1 MAEQE
6 LEDST
11 SYRVV
16 RNQEEQYSIWP
27 EGRDCPLGWE
37 EVGRDGTKA
46 ECLKYIE
53 EVWTDMRPLSLR
65 QKMQCP
71 SESTGDQVVPREV
84 RIKDSRD
91 DLVGYLSQGDHPVC
105 ATASSVERFFDSIRA
120 GYVNLKFT
128 DTRGGTELKAKLDS
142 ESTDMTRADFT
153 QRRGTVHLVGDLTL
167 NYCPVR
173 LTADVAL
180 ESLEGTGY
188 LQASASMP

>member
-27 EGRDCPLGWE
+27 EGRDCPPGWE
-37 EVGRDGTKA
+37 EVGKGGTKV

-65 QKMQCP
+65 QKMQ
-71 SESTGDQVVPREV
+71 SLAESAGEPVVPREV
-84 RIKDSRD
+84 REKDTRD
-91 DLVGYLSQGDHPVC
+91 DLVSYLSQGDHPVC
-105 ATASSVERFFDSIRA
+105 ATVGSVEQLLDSIRA

-142 ESTDMTRADFT
+142 KSSDMTQGDFT
-153 QRRGTVHLVGDLTL
+153 QRKGAVHLVGDLIL
-167 NYCPVR
+167 NRCPVR
-173 LTADVAL
+173 LTAEIAL
-180 ESLEGTGY
+180 ESLQGLGR
-188 LQASASMP
+188 LQARPSMS